1 MKLKLE
7 LSFQR
12 KLLTVQVRYRNL
24 NIFVHENN
32 LELPD
37 SMASV
42 VSVFTVPLPPQQPE
56 PSNEILVISRLV
68 SILLS

>member
-7 LSFQR
+7 LSFHQT
-12 KLLTVQVRYRNL
+12 LLTVQVRYINL

-37 SMASV
+37 STASV
-42 VSVFTVPLPPQQPE
+42 VSVFTVPLPPQQ
-56 PSNEILVISRLV
+56 LV
-68 SILLS
+68 SSNV